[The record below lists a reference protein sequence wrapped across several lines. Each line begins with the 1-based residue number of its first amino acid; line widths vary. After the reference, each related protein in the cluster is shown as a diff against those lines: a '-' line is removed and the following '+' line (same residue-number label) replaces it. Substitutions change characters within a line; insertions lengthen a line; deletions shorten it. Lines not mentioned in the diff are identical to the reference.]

1 LRKLASMLL
10 NAQSTGF
17 NSILYREV
25 VDPVTGLTQTQYVD
39 ASHAG
44 QPGVYERKLSFDE
57 LQHI

>member
-1 LRKLASMLL
+1 MLL